1 MPELD
6 QMLRCDAGPV
16 FLIDVD
22 SGAFVPQIGINC
34 DDWYIA
40 ADVLQIAQINAQGQV
55 EQNTANLVS
64 TEFVHGASDLG
75 SALIDDTAEHE
86 A

>member
-1 MPELD
+1 MPELN
-6 QMLRCDAGPV
+6 QMLRCDAGPA

-40 ADVLQIAQINAQGQV
+40 ADILQIAQINAQGQV
-55 EQNTANLVS
+55 E
-64 TEFVHGASDLG
+64 
-75 SALIDDTAEHE
+75 
-86 A
+86 